1 MSITVKVGATLTGGT
16 DVVLAS
22 AGLSAGLKASFV
34 TPDHTQLEPRVVD
47 FSIVRPTTTK
57 SDSGVARSALK
68 IAFAN
73 RVEEEGCCN
82 VNAGTVIIDVGIRW
96 PLSQPDTLVDDT
108 IAMLRG
114 LVYHASFADAIKKG
128 ILPS

>member
-16 DVVLAS
+16 DVVLSS
-22 AGLSAGLKASFV
+22 AGLSAGGKASFV
-34 TPDHTQLEPRVVD
+34 TPDHSQLEPRTVD
-47 FSIVRPTTTK
+47 YTVTKPTTTK
-57 SDSGVARSALK
+57 TDSGVARSAVK

-82 VNAGTVIIDVGIRW
+82 VQAGTVIIDVGVRW

-108 IAMLRG
+108 IAMLRAI
-114 LVYHASFADAIKKG
+114 VYHASFSDAIKKG
-128 ILPS
+128 VLPS